1 MTPLT
6 EKAASADLLASM
18 NPAKSTATSV
28 ASVSEDRFLKL
39 LVAQM
44 KNQDPLNPL
53 DNAEIT
59 SQLAQ
64 LSTVTGI
71 DKLNATL
78 EAMMGSTKSTQSLQA
93 AGMIGRGVLAS
104 GSTVN
109 LSAGEAQFGVELSA
123 SADRATVI
131 IRDSSGR
138 PVRHLDLGPSP
149 AGVVALRW
157 DGLTDAGVAA
167 GDGTYALEVS
177 AVAGEQKVS
186 ATTLA
191 FGVVTSVSG
200 GAEGLKLNV
209 KGLGALSINDI
220 RQIL

>member
-1 MTPLT
+1 M
-6 EKAASADLLASM
+6 
-18 NPAKSTATSV
+18 
-28 ASVSEDRFLKL
+28 KL

-78 EAMMGSTKSTQSLQA
+78 ETMMTSTQSNQALQA
-93 AGMIGRGVLAS
+93 ASMIGHGVLAA
-104 GSTVN
+104 GSSLN
-109 LSAGEAQFGVELSA
+109 LSGGQALFGIDLSA
-123 SADRATVI
+123 AADSATVT

-138 PVRHLDLGPSP
+138 PVRQMTLGPQA
-149 AGVVALRW
+149 AGTLSLQW
-157 DGLTDAGVAA
+157 DGLTDAGVGAPE
-167 GDGTYALEVS
+167 GTYSIEVS
-177 AVAGEQKVS
+177 ATGGGQKVS
-186 ATTLA
+186 ATTLG
-191 FGVVTSVSG
+191 FGHVTSVSG
-200 GAEGLKLNV
+200 GVQGPKLNAP
-209 KGLGALSINDI
+209 GLGELSISDI